1 MAAEPTS
8 VTFETTVA
16 VTGNNTGIVV
26 PQESIEQLGAGSARP
41 CSSA

>member
-1 MAAEPTS
+1 MAAEPNS

-26 PQESIEQLGAGSARP
+26 SEQRSDSSRPESGRP
-41 CSSA
+41 